1 MYFPIKGPGGEN
13 VYPLRNDGTEGCWR
27 WGKQKMHKIVEEGNV
42 EFVKR
47 AGGSF
52 IVYEKVRTKDARFK
66 PYRTFLSDV
75 GTTADGSKLVRE
87 MFRKKV
93 FDFPKPLGLA
103 KRLAEIGTSA
113 EGDIVLDFF
122 AGSGTTAHAVMQLN
136 AEDGGNRKWICAQ
149 LPEKCKPETEA
160 AKAGFITIADIAK
173 ERIRRAGKQGQGGE
187 RGQAAR
193 YRL

>member
-1 MYFPIKGPGGEN
+1 
-13 VYPLRNDGTEGCWR
+13 
-27 WGKQKMHKIVEEGNV
+27 MHDLNP
-42 EFVKR
+42 
-47 AGGSF
+47 
-52 IVYEKVRTKDARFK
+52 RTL
-66 PYRTFLSDV
+66 LSDV

-87 MFRKKV
+87 MFEKKV

-103 KRLAEIGTSA
+103 KRLVEIGTSS

-160 AKAGFITIADIAK
+160 AKAGFVTS
-173 ERIRRAGKQGQGGE
+173 RISRKSASVAPETRSRQRTLTRRSIPALRSSSSTRATSRCGTRRSTG
-187 RGQAAR
+187 
-193 YRL
+193 